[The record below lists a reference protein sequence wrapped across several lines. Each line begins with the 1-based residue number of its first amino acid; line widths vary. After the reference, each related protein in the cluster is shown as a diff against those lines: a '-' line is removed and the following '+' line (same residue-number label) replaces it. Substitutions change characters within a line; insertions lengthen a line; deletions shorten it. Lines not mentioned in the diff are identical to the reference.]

1 MKGHPLRIV
10 HQMNPFERLA
20 ETLDKIPSG
29 FPSSPGGEHLRVLE
43 WIFSPQEAELA
54 SKLRLSG
61 ETSEEI
67 SARIGGGAA
76 HLTEVLES
84 MAEKGQISAFTSG
97 SGLRK
102 YALMPFVVG
111 IYEEQLGR
119 MDPEFAARF
128 EDYFRAGFQGILT
141 SPPSG
146 FKVIPVNRVVN
157 TSLEVH
163 PFEKAEELVNNAKS
177 WGVRDCICKKQQS
190 LIGNECRYPRT
201 VCLLLHPNR
210 ENVYEHDDLTEPI
223 SRERALQLLRE
234 AEDSGLVHCTLNV
247 DGEKSIRYICNC
259 CTCCCGYLR
268 GASTAPNPRNLV
280 RTDYLASVDSDLC
293 TGCES
298 CIERCQMG
306 ALSII
311 DGVSSVDE
319 RRCIGCGVCAT
330 VCPESAL
337 GLVKIPS
344 STEQPADL
352 IDWMTQRAISR
363 GIDPSDLL

>member
-163 PFEKAEELVNNAKS
+163 PFEKSWSTTRNLGACAIASARNSNRSLVMSVDTLELCVS
-177 WGVRDCICKKQQS
+177 CSIPTERMCMSMTTSPSPSLESVRFSCFEK
-190 LIGNECRYPRT
+190 PRT
-201 VCLLLHPNR
+201 
-210 ENVYEHDDLTEPI
+210 
-223 SRERALQLLRE
+223 
-234 AEDSGLVHCTLNV
+234 
-247 DGEKSIRYICNC
+247 
-259 CTCCCGYLR
+259 
-268 GASTAPNPRNLV
+268 
-280 RTDYLASVDSDLC
+280 LA
-293 TGCES
+293 
-298 CIERCQMG
+298 
-306 ALSII
+306 
-311 DGVSSVDE
+311 
-319 RRCIGCGVCAT
+319 
-330 VCPESAL
+330 
-337 GLVKIPS
+337 
-344 STEQPADL
+344 
-352 IDWMTQRAISR
+352 
-363 GIDPSDLL
+363 